1 MNIWKVILS
10 TLVIFT
16 AGVFTGAIV
25 NNIGHRGTERLHR
38 FPFHETAVKKSPP
51 AATNREPAKLILP
64 AFSKQPG
71 RNQSK
76 ELLERLDR
84 ELKLTPEQHQ
94 AIATILE
101 ESQKRTKEIWE
112 KISPELR
119 DEMKASREQMK
130 ALFTPEQ
137 AARFDELM
145 KPKQVKPTAPGQPQT
160 PSPTNAVEPKP

>member
-16 AGVFTGAIV
+16 AGVFTGALV
-25 NNIGHRGTERLHR
+25 NNIGHHGGDRLHR
-38 FPFHETAVKKSPP
+38 FPFRVEVVKKPTV
-51 AATNREPAKLILP
+51 AGTNREPAKLILP

-94 AIATILE
+94 SIAIILE
-101 ESQKRTKEIWE
+101 ESQKHTKEIWE

-119 DEMKASREQMK
+119 DEMKSSREKMK
-130 ALFTPEQ
+130 VVFTPEQ

-145 KPKQVKPTAPGQPQT
+145 KPKPAKPAGQPAA
-160 PSPTNAVEPKP
+160 PMPTNAGEPKL